1 MCSRASNEIG
11 HHFNKGLIR
20 AKPRVS
26 TGSECASCD
35 NKAHLYTL
43 HVSLGQ
49 IYDIKIC
56 EFAQWEQCN
65 N

>member
-1 MCSRASNEIG
+1 MWSRASNEIG

-26 TGSECASCD
+26 TGSDCAACD

-43 HVSLGQ
+43 DVSLGQ

-56 EFAQWEQCN
+56 GFAQWEPCN
-65 N
+65 S